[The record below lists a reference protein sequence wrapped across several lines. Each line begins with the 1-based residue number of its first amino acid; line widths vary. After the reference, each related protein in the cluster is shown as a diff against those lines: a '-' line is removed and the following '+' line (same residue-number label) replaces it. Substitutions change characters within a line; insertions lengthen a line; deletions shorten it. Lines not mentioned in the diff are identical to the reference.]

1 MQNVGNKISNKLLD
15 LEFQRK
21 SAKIALSASLGILTI
36 TAFNMKNKK
45 AAKLHTIA
53 GAAMVGFSLWHA
65 GLYGTKYAKFLNK
78 HSKKRLKAS
87 EV

>member
-21 SAKIALSASLGILTI
+21 SAKLALSASLGILTI

-53 GAAMVGFSLWHA
+53 GVAMVGFSVWHA
-65 GLYGTKYAKFLNK
+65 SLYGTKYAKFLNEQ
-78 HSKKRLKAS
+78 SKKKAKKDI
-87 EV
+87 

>member
-21 SAKIALSASLGILTI
+21 SAKLALSASLGILTI

-53 GAAMVGFSLWHA
+53 GVAMVGFSVWHA
-65 GLYGTKYAKFLNK
+65 SLYGTKYAKFLNE
-78 HSKKRLKAS
+78 HGKKKAKKDI
-87 EV
+87 